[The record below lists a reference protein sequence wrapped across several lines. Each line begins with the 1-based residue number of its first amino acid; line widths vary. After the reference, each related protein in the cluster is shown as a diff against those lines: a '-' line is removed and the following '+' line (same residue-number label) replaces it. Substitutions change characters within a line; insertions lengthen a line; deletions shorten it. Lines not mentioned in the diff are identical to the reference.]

1 MNILDLAG
9 LEAGHRQAHQ
19 LPAKAYAI
27 GQGGAQLAV
36 NQWLIRLAGSVGLRF
51 CTRSRKAGAAFFLSS
66 SAACLLV
73 LRTRPIRVSMIHN
86 SLRGRPA
93 MIVLLA
99 FTTRQL
105 WRRTGSGVAGL
116 NAASMRPQC
125 GASAPRGAAGIGR
138 TTHGRAIFQAPSWST
153 QPSFDQPSER
163 WPCKSTSTKPRQ
175 NFQRCLTAPDDN
187 DIRIS

>member
-1 MNILDLAG
+1 MNILELAG

-73 LRTRPIRVSMIHN
+73 LRTRPIRVSMIQK

-116 NAASMRPQC
+116 NAAPVRLEARP
-125 GASAPRGAAGIGR
+125 ASAVRPTDAPYSRLPAG
-138 TTHGRAIFQAPSWST
+138 
-153 QPSFDQPSER
+153 QPSHHLTNQASDGHANQPLRSQG
-163 WPCKSTSTKPRQ
+163 KTFS
-175 NFQRCLTAPDDN
+175 AA
-187 DIRIS
+187 